1 MRPAGCRRPDTASQ
15 MRSAAGCPA
24 SARARPAQRHGV
36 LTSAPCARSAQVFPR
51 QTYGAKVNTRR
62 IEPGPSGHDAET
74 AGSPEQHDQ
83 SRLGDQRLALPAR
96 RVRGIGRGAGT
107 PRLEVVEEA
116 DHRPAPG
123 ADGTGRH
130 PALLPVAHHRPGRR
144 IDRRRRGRADARRP
158 VWHRHAGRRHARAG
172 HAGRARA
179 AGTDRR
185 TGRVRPRQLQGPG
198 THHDRLRDGL
208 ERRLHPVR
216 VQERAEPLPPAARL
230 QGRHLHQDLE
240 WRGRQRGAGPPDVRA
255 GPGAGRFRR
264 PATGPVGAGLRQ
276 ASSWPA
282 AAVPDKKRRLASG
295 AFLRAESASALAE
308 ARFPEQRLV
317 LARLRTP
324 VLARRVDLSTELR
337 GACQG
342 QRGS

>member
-15 MRSAAGCPA
+15 MRSAAGCRPAPGTAGATPRSANICALRAIRAGIPA
-24 SARARPAQRHGV
+24 SNI
-36 LTSAPCARSAQVFPR
+36 RSESEH
-51 QTYGAKVNTRR
+51 TRR

-144 IDRRRRGRADARRP
+144 IDRRRRGRADARPGRS
-158 VWHRHAGRRHARAG
+158 WHRHAGRRHARAG

-185 TGRVRPRQLQGPG
+185 TGVCG
-198 THHDRLRDGL
+198 
-208 ERRLHPVR
+208 
-216 VQERAEPLPPAARL
+216 APASR
-230 QGRHLHQDLE
+230 
-240 WRGRQRGAGPPDVRA
+240 
-255 GPGAGRFRR
+255 
-264 PATGPVGAGLRQ
+264 
-276 ASSWPA
+276 SWNAP
-282 AAVPDKKRRLASG
+282 
-295 AFLRAESASALAE
+295 
-308 ARFPEQRLV
+308 
-317 LARLRTP
+317 
-324 VLARRVDLSTELR
+324 
-337 GACQG
+337 
-342 QRGS
+342 